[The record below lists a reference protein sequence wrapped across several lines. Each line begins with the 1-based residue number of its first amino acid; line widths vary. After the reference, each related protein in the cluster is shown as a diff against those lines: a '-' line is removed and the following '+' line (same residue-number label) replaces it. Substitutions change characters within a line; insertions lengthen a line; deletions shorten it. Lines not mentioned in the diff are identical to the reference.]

1 MCILGDKDMCYKNE
15 SLRHIMANGEFFE
28 FFPSSGH
35 PMIVSYRKI
44 DKEILPDEKEGKY
57 VFSNTKKKK
66 KLYSIKG
73 LKMGFDQLLNAEE
86 EIINRHGKY
95 NVGIDLD
102 NTILSNAEIIEL
114 PFRIDI
120 SDEDRE
126 LIINQLVFD
135 ILYNKYCRESPLMT
149 LRQYSIYQGQYSWSG
164 EQTDG
169 KLRIEAI
176 RRCLSNALKKQ
187 TAVYNSQDLR
197 DEIME
202 LGVNPDVYFQYFNQ
216 LSASFSSGKRQAIQ
230 KRPKVIWDR
239 IFYNANGKLIT
250 SKQFDRSFSKNGNY
264 SHMALVKLFDE
275 YDGYIDEVFMQPT
288 ASSKDYF
295 LKSLDFYSLE
305 IYKRIDFIYKLAVRL
320 GNSNSSVIDKKHVLV
335 RQFHP
340 KVCDV
345 IEHDGLVDFI
355 YNRTAYYRPILLLED
370 HWQQKELYNEPMHKD
385 RWEKYYFI
393 RAKVYE
399 LFKYHF
405 QFVSDDYDDISDFI
419 NRHYNILQYHE
430 PKKIWIQEDKKLKA
444 DRDRRIIKALEIN
457 EALFGK
463 SDKRNPQKWEAP
475 AND

>member
-1 MCILGDKDMCYKNE
+1 MCYKNE
-15 SLRHIMANGEFFE
+15 SLQYIMVNGEFFE

-57 VFSNTKKKK
+57 IFSNTKKKK
-66 KLYSIKG
+66 KLYSVKE
-73 LKMGFDQLLNAEE
+73 LKMGFDELLNAEE
-86 EIINRHGKY
+86 GIINRHGKY
-95 NVGIDLD
+95 NVGIA
-102 NTILSNAEIIEL
+102 NAEIIEL

-126 LIINQLVFD
+126 LIINQLIFD
-135 ILYNKYCRESPLMT
+135 IFYDKYCRESPLMT
-149 LRQYSIYQGQYSWSG
+149 LRQYSIYQSQYRWSG
-164 EQTDG
+164 EQTEE

-230 KRPKVIWDR
+230 KRPKVIWDH

-264 SHMALVKLFDE
+264 SHKTLAALFDT
-275 YDGYIDEVFMQPT
+275 YDGYANEVFMQP
-288 ASSKDYF
+288 AANSKDYF

-320 GNSNSSVIDKKHVLV
+320 GDINAPVITNQHILV
-335 RQFHP
+335 KRFHP
-340 KVCDV
+340 YVCDV
-345 IEHDGLVDFI
+345 INNKGSLEFGTRI
-355 YNRTAYYRPILLLED
+355 EYYKPMLMLEEL
-370 HWQQKELYNEPMHKD
+370 WQQKVSYNEPMYEDK
-385 RWEKYYFI
+385 WQKYYFI

-419 NRHYNILQYHE
+419 NKHYNILQYHE
-430 PKKIWIQEDKKLKA
+430 PKKIWIQEDKKLKV
-444 DRDRRIIKALEIN
+444 DRERRIIKALEIN

-475 AND
+475 DND